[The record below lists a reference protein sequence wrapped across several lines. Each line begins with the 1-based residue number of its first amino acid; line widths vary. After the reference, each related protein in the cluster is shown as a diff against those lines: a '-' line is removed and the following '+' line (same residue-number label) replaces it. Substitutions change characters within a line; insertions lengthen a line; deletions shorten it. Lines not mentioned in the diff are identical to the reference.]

1 MTPSL
6 QPLTALGGEG
16 AYLCYMSRPV
26 GTEREAEAECICVKL
41 NVLVCTHRTRRSHWN
56 VGNALYHVS
65 CCGNMHMRISS
76 TTLT

>member
-16 AYLCYMSRPV
+16 ANLCYMSRPV
-26 GTEREAEAECICVKL
+26 GTERRQKKIRHSIAECICVRL

-56 VGNALYHVS
+56 VGNALYQ
-65 CCGNMHMRISS
+65 CTGTCQLLR
-76 TTLT
+76 